1 MKERGAELVAIS
13 ADSATRCGA
22 LAKKLGLQFPLL
34 SDPDLAVIR
43 RWGVADEENGIAWP
57 AVYVVARNGRIAW
70 RSLTENYTKRPASQ
84 EIIAALDAMS
94 R

>member
-13 ADSATRCGA
+13 ADSASRCGA
-22 LAKKLGLQFPLL
+22 LAKKLGVDFPLL

-57 AVYVVARNGRIAW
+57 AVYVVGRDGNIAW
-70 RSLTENYTKRPASQ
+70 RSLTENYTKRPTSQ
-84 EIIAALDAMS
+84 EIIAALEALP